1 MNLTKKAIEALKEK
15 RQNQGTINQNRTKN
29 LIESNSQKLHM
40 GFYASLIFIQ

>member
-1 MNLTKKAIEALKEK
+1 MNQTKKALEALKEK